1 MNKSW
6 LKGLQNA
13 RNCISF
19 KIKICLGRKMKKSL
33 KNLIW
38 CLDFDV
44 KGNDMVELRGEM
56 SLNRNERC

>member
-1 MNKSW
+1 MSSK
-6 LKGLQNA
+6 KAG
-13 RNCISF
+13 
-19 KIKICLGRKMKKSL
+19 KSL

-44 KGNDMVELRGEM
+44 KGNDMVELREEM